1 MRILDFADGF
11 SSNTQP
17 AAVSLIEIVAT
28 QSIAGSGQIALG
40 SAADQ
45 VLKVQGDGG
54 AQTAS
59 TTPFS
64 GTPTDGGIYRIE
76 GRDNTNTL
84 TLVNNDA
91 AGGCILNGNATLGK
105 WDCVTL
111 RYDATDDRYIE
122 QYRNF

>member
-11 SSNTQP
+11 TSNTSP
-17 AAVSLIEIVAT
+17 SVISTIEIVAT
-28 QSIAGSGQIALG
+28 QDIAASGQIALSTG
-40 SAADQ
+40 ADQ

-54 AQTAS
+54 AQTAA
-59 TTPFS
+59 TAPFS
-64 GTPTDGGIYRIE
+64 GTPIDGGIYRIE

-84 TLVNNDA
+84 TLVFSDT

-105 WDCVTL
+105 WDTITL
-111 RYDATDDRYIE
+111 RYDATDNRYIE